1 MQKKW
6 QDMLFGWKVNK
17 WRVDTSAHKKRG
29 FSWWR
34 VYWTSNINV
43 TDRRL
48 IILNIGTDCFPRSFA
63 GSKTKAVIKTVHYH
77 AKITLNFPLMVWNYS
92 TRIGSVWTN
101 GQCLLQKLSI
111 VAYHCI
117 FCNNNNIIIII
128 IIITQTNVR
137 QFDTAQSSPWSV
149 YSYVE
154 SSNTQH
160 MPYISKFLAE

>member
-1 MQKKW
+1 MKGRHKCAQKEGL
-6 QDMLFGWKVNK
+6 LFVTCLLDFK
-17 WRVDTSAHKKRG
+17 HKC
-29 FSWWR
+29 
-34 VYWTSNINV
+34 
-43 TDRRL
+43 DRQ
-48 IILNIGTDCFPRSFA
+48 
-63 GSKTKAVIKTVHYH
+63 
-77 AKITLNFPLMVWNYS
+77 TLNYS
-92 TRIGSVWTN
+92 QHRYGLFSPFFCRKQDQSCNKNSSLPCENNAKFSTDGLELLYQNWLTVWTN

-117 FCNNNNIIIII
+117 FCNNNNI